1 MGGAG
6 LRGERTERRWARVVD
21 AAALASG
28 EMNEDPLDDLGSLDA
43 RDDAQP
49 AATHTT
55 VFDVDVEHA
64 LEPLQPVRGRRG
76 RMAFAGCWT
85 STVGDDVV
93 AVFEVRGEHA
103 VVSGE
108 VGAGARIKCRWPRCS
123 RYHRAND
130 NSIQTDEYPSD
141 YRPVTS
147 CYLRRT
153 CY

>member
-28 EMNEDPLDDLGSLDA
+28 EMNEYPLDDLGS
-43 RDDAQP
+43 
-49 AATHTT
+49 
-55 VFDVDVEHA
+55 
-64 LEPLQPVRGRRG
+64 GRRA

-108 VGAGARIKCRWPRCS
+108 VGAGARIKCRWPKCS

-141 YRPVTS
+141 YRPVTP